1 MGGDVEGARD
11 GREGLVAGV
20 AAHESTRA
28 ARSMFR
34 EIVFSALRA
43 RELLDLT
50 SVFAVY
56 WPQASQSLLSMVSP
70 FISSLNTSMV
80 SSGSLVGADAA
91 TRDMEGDMDGVRDGI
106 QIDSRD
112 ITNESTS
119 VCASMHP

>member
-1 MGGDVEGARD
+1 M
-11 GREGLVAGV
+11 
-20 AAHESTRA
+20 
-28 ARSMFR
+28 
-34 EIVFSALRA
+34 
-43 RELLDLT
+43 DLT